1 MPFFS
6 FGKKDKNPPQASEP
20 VAKTPPGTPPKIQTP
35 PPDAAAAGQPSFP
48 SRAAV
53 SPGIPAA
60 QPPGLMPVSGVPAHA
75 VTTQP
80 MTLPPRSAGSLAP
93 PIPPGQKAKSTQRL
107 IVSPNAAGKL
117 TSSSSMPENLG
128 SIQLPVGM
136 ILRCLP
142 PDVLQASLTEFEASG
157 AAATEVPLPLQT
169 ILSQLPSGKVELPAR
184 DLLAL
189 VPAGFLKSHE
199 EIEGL
204 LGTLVSLPLMDVVMR
219 IPPNLLA
226 VRPDQKDVDPSVRR
240 MADPFAGEAP
250 PAPEARIVEESQV
263 APTEEF
269 VPQASGTLTPP
280 PTVTETQSAR
290 SFVPPSR
297 LAPAPLLNQTSSL
310 SGRPAVPRPAAVLPT
325 RIVPAEGSPGRPPA
339 STLSASQTLG
349 IPRSPSPL
357 SGATASGP
365 LEPKVTPI
373 ILPTPPATSIDVTM
387 PMPLSAL
394 PVASIPPLN
403 PPASPVAPP
412 ETDAAELQRLAAL
425 AMQQLEA
432 KAGEK
437 PAETSEVPPVA
448 QAPAYQETPAAEEKA
463 QEPAS
468 ESGVPDLKQFAFNAP
483 EKPAPPIAATSR
495 FKLPEVAAAQTTPI
509 VPAEPAPTAH
519 ITRLAPPLAAE
530 PAVEPAPSVTP
541 EPEPPPPAASQ
552 PPPAVAINLNNCAPD
567 DLLPIPGMTRPLA
580 AAIVA
585 HRDKLGEFHKLEE
598 LLDVPGM
605 TAEIYASLTG
615 ETPSSGVHPSIN
627 ELLGFPVDQELSLKD
642 VTDRICC
649 WPDVTGCLLSQKNG
663 LHLVGTAP
671 DFLDK
676 AAIVAF
682 APRMFEDVNKS
693 FSEITG
699 KQTDELTIP
708 TTGTSFHLLREK
720 ELYMIILS
728 RLPQMPER
736 HLKIARFVLA
746 GLSSRPS

>member
-20 VAKTPPGTPPKIQTP
+20 VAKTLPGTPPKIQTP
-35 PPDAAAAGQPSFP
+35 PPDAAGPGAPAVPVAATVALPGVMPPQPS
-48 SRAAV
+48 
-53 SPGIPAA
+53 
-60 QPPGLMPVSGVPAHA
+60 GLMPAVPMAANA

-80 MTLPPRSAGSLAP
+80 MTLPPRPAPAAP
-93 PIPPGQKAKSTQRL
+93 PVPAGQKAKSTQRL
-107 IVSPNAAGKL
+107 VVAPNAAGKL
-117 TSSSSMPENLG
+117 TSSSALPADLG

-142 PDVLQASLTEFEASG
+142 PEALAGTLGEFEASG
-157 AAATEVPLPLQT
+157 AAATEIPLPLRA
-169 ILSQLPSGKVELPAR
+169 ILGQLPSGKVELPVR
-184 DLLAL
+184 DLMPLI
-189 VPAGFLKSHE
+189 PAGFLKPEE
-199 EIEGL
+199 EIGAL
-204 LGTLVSLPLMDVVMR
+204 LGTVVSLPLMDVVMR
-219 IPPNLLA
+219 IPPHLLA

-240 MADPFAGEAP
+240 MADPFAGEQPAP
-250 PAPEARIVEESQV
+250 PPPAEARIVEESQV
-263 APTEEF
+263 PSAEEF
-269 VPQASGTLTPP
+269 VPQATPAP
-280 PTVTETQSAR
+280 VPSPSPAPTETQSAK
-290 SFVPPSR
+290 SFIPPSR
-297 LAPAPLLNQTSSL
+297 LASGPLLHQTASL
-310 SGRPAVPRPAAVLPT
+310 SGRPAVPRPVPPAPT
-325 RIVPAEGSPGRPPA
+325 RIVPAEGAFARPPA

-349 IPRSPSPL
+349 VPRPPSPL
-357 SGATASGP
+357 TGATASGP
-365 LEPKVTPI
+365 LEPRVSPI
-373 ILPTPPATSIDVTM
+373 ILPTPPASPIAVTA
-387 PMPLSAL
+387 PMPRSAL
-394 PVASIPPLN
+394 PVPSIPAFT
-403 PPASPVAPP
+403 PPAPKPP
-412 ETDAAELQRLAAL
+412 ETDAEELKRLAAL
-425 AMQQLEA
+425 ASEQMEA
-432 KAGEK
+432 KSAESEPAEATETSGLSAGTAAPEATIEK
-437 PAETSEVPPVA
+437 PAES
-448 QAPAYQETPAAEEKA
+448 PAETPAENLPKPSAAPEIA
-463 QEPAS
+463 P
-468 ESGVPDLKQFAFNAP
+468 FAFNAP

-509 VPAEPAPTAH
+509 VPAETAPTAH
-519 ITRLAPPLAAE
+519 TTRFAPPQAAPAPE
-530 PAVEPAPSVTP
+530 PAQPSAGA
-541 EPEPPPPAASQ
+541 PPAT
-552 PPPAVAINLNNCAPD
+552 AINLNNCAPE
-567 DLLPIPGMTRPLA
+567 DLLPIPGMTAALA

-605 TAEIYASLTG
+605 TRDIYANLTG

-627 ELLGFPVDQELSLKD
+627 ELLGFPLEQELALKD

-676 AAIVAF
+676 EAIVAF